1 MSQTGKTDRSFGSK
15 ALHIVMVED
24 QALCREAIS
33 AMLSA
38 APEISVT
45 LGSTAVDELKQT
57 INDEKPNLLLID
69 IGLGE
74 VNGLDLLAHLQRQN
88 IDTPAVVLTMS
99 ESDGDLAKALR
110 SGVRGYLVKDMP
122 PKEVIQGLRSAADGN
137 FVIAPKMAT
146 RMADLWQT
154 QSLNNHQVGVEKQ
167 LTDREKEVLR
177 LVAQGKTNKII
188 ARELDI
194 SHNTVKLHV
203 KHIMSKLSI
212 NSRVELA
219 LYAFEN
225 KPI

>member
-1 MSQTGKTDRSFGSK
+1 MPPTDTADLSLGTT

-38 APEISVT
+38 APEITVT

-57 INDEKPNLLLID
+57 INDEKPSLLLID
-69 IGLGE
+69 IGLGA
-74 VNGLDLLAHLQRQN
+74 VNGLDLLAQLQRQN
-88 IDTPAVVLTMS
+88 IDTPVVVLTMS

-137 FVIAPKMAT
+137 FVIAPKMAS

-154 QSLNNHQVGVEKQ
+154 QSLNNHQVGAEKQ

-219 LYAFEN
+219 LYAYEN
-225 KPI
+225 KSI